1 MVEHL
6 NFNHTSGLE
15 KKNGLLHWSL
25 HSRQKKKKFVC
36 FILGPHLKNC
46 ISLLLFFNTQ
56 SANKSLN
63 C

>member
-15 KKNGLLHWSL
+15 KKMDFCIGVYI
-25 HSRQKKKKFVC
+25 QDKKKKKIVC

-46 ISLLLFFNTQ
+46 ISLLLFFNT
-56 SANKSLN
+56 
-63 C
+63 

>member
-15 KKNGLLHWSL
+15 KKMDFCIGVYI
-25 HSRQKKKKFVC
+25 QDKKKKKIVC